1 MVPCPHDARPRRAGT
16 AGNAASPF
24 VPIRRTSAAKTSA
37 GSRETG
43 SAIHLASRT
52 SSSVSEPSEPSERLL
67 ASGDRVGGVRREIE
81 AAAGGDDPGRT
92 RLYRGG

>member
-1 MVPCPHDARPRRAGT
+1 M
-16 AGNAASPF
+16 
-24 VPIRRTSAAKTSA
+24 
-37 GSRETG
+37 
-43 SAIHLASRT
+43 
-52 SSSVSEPSEPSERLL
+52 LL